1 MNHTHSG
8 GMVRTEILL
17 VLTDI
22 LSRFPVIILHAVYFV
37 KCNRFLFFVFFRP
50 DVIFVFFVFF
60 CQIKI
65 ENIVKYSSFTKE

>member
-37 KCNRFLFFVFFRP
+37 KCNRFLFFVFFSTRC
-50 DVIFVFFVFF
+50 DFRFF
-60 CQIKI
+60 CFLLPNQ
-65 ENIVKYSSFTKE
+65 N